1 MTEPQLT
8 DVTVAFVSAM
18 RVEADQEALAAYA
31 EGNGGYRWE
40 SDDTDSLTPRPARTE
55 VGSPLD
61 EYVLVEEF
69 FLSKQIYRDVRQQL
83 LPMRMLLDEEITIEI
98 PLDDATEGRTL
109 RVEPQVVLSY
119 FPSVEVLTATVNFE
133 IPEITVDELI
143 FLKSLKWI
151 SRVEYGSVP
160 RTTVEI
166 GDRTDQ
172 VTFSEV
178 FQRLVEA
185 TVGDLVEI
193 KLPSDAV
200 LDSVEIRGG
209 ETEGQLFQGAQND
222 ALFGI
227 ITGDEGYRHNAP
239 DMVEQ
244 YFEQSAIEIHYR
256 HYFRY
261 FYGTTSLVGL
271 FSEEYPD
278 DKLALARTYRDR
290 FGEISPQSEYI
301 RLVSEFA
308 NLSDGHL
315 ITAEI
320 ALIRYVV
327 LRFIDKELARRIN
340 LGSSGEDSPDGQT
353 LDELLDLK
361 QRIDSELTDIDL
373 LTNSGFWVN
382 LPTSIDS
389 LFGYDDTR
397 SNLERKLQSV
407 DDTIQD
413 RYNKRLQRTQ
423 LYLTIISVFLT
434 ILLTIIAVL
443 RFV

>member
-1 MTEPQLT
+1 
-8 DVTVAFVSAM
+8 
-18 RVEADQEALAAYA
+18 
-31 EGNGGYRWE
+31 
-40 SDDTDSLTPRPARTE
+40 
-55 VGSPLD
+55 
-61 EYVLVEEF
+61 
-69 FLSKQIYRDVRQQL
+69 
-83 LPMRMLLDEEITIEI
+83 
-98 PLDDATEGRTL
+98 
-109 RVEPQVVLSY
+109 VEPQVVLSY